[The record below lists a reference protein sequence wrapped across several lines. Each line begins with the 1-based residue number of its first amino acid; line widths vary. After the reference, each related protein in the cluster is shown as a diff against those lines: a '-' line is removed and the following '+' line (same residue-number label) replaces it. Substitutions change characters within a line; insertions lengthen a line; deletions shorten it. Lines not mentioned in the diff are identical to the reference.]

1 MPTRILFRLC
11 FWVGL
16 MAPLCAFALG
26 VGPLEVRST
35 LNQTFEAELPLM
47 VSNPTE
53 LTGLAVRIPRQEEF
67 DRAGV
72 ERLALLSKLRFA
84 VQTPPG
90 GPNVVRITSIEPI
103 REPNFNLLLEV
114 VWPRG
119 RLIREFTVQLDPELY
134 ANRKPP
140 PPPPPPPV
148 AIPAPVA
155 AAAPPVA
162 AAPAVP
168 QLPPAPPVSFE
179 GASFYGPIRRGETL
193 TAVANRVRPSTAV
206 SIPQMMAILI
216 AGNPAA
222 FSNGNPNTLRVGVTL
237 KVPTPQALGMQG
249 APPPAATDSASA
261 PPPAPEL
268 AVTPPPA
275 DTTTTAPSPAPIVTT
290 PEPVTPLPP
299 PVEPASTPPPTAA
312 PPAVAEAPPVAP
324 LPPAEPLQ
332 EIVPRAA
339 IPEPEPSPASVTAT
353 PPAPETV
360 TPPAAAP
367 PVPET
372 VASPTAAPPAAAPPP
387 AVAPAAEIESESW
400 MSNPVVWLAILL
412 IALAIAAMVLLP
424 LLRRPARPKPTP
436 DETAA
441 PSDEAS
447 LAAVEP
453 PSAAPAQTRA
463 RESRSVRPRPAASLA
478 TAAAA
483 HAVSTAAATPDR
495 IEPAPGSAGAAK
507 PRPIEELLK
516 DFEFGAGEGAAPPA
530 ARQGAATPS
539 RDIKAPL
546 LEAEPPTAS
555 VTRRPVNPF
564 AETPAEAPESGKETP
579 SQLRAELPSEL
590 RLDGLDF
597 DFGDLGLDKTARL
610 QPAELPALEMK
621 PVAAATAGKPVELP
635 PLELGIAEP
644 ATEPPSLV
652 STPSK
657 PTEPRPADLKFEF
670 TDVTQELGRPD
681 PHEDAFNLDNALQG
695 LGGDTLK
702 LGGKAD
708 APSRTLDA
716 SDYVETKLDL
726 ASAYLDMG
734 DQVGARSLLEDVM
747 QEGSAAQ
754 KGRAAELLKKL
765 G

>member
-1 MPTRILFRLC
+1 
-11 FWVGL
+11 
-16 MAPLCAFALG
+16 
-26 VGPLEVRST
+26 
-35 LNQTFEAELPLM
+35 
-47 VSNPTE
+47 
-53 LTGLAVRIPRQEEF
+53 
-67 DRAGV
+67 
-72 ERLALLSKLRFA
+72 
-84 VQTPPG
+84 
-90 GPNVVRITSIEPI
+90 
-103 REPNFNLLLEV
+103 
-114 VWPRG
+114 
-119 RLIREFTVQLDPELY
+119 
-134 ANRKPP
+134 
-140 PPPPPPPV
+140 
-148 AIPAPVA
+148 
-155 AAAPPVA
+155 
-162 AAPAVP
+162 
-168 QLPPAPPVSFE
+168 
-179 GASFYGPIRRGETL
+179 
-193 TAVANRVRPSTAV
+193 
-206 SIPQMMAILI
+206 
-216 AGNPAA
+216 
-222 FSNGNPNTLRVGVTL
+222 
-237 KVPTPQALGMQG
+237 
-249 APPPAATDSASA
+249 
-261 PPPAPEL
+261 
-268 AVTPPPA
+268 
-275 DTTTTAPSPAPIVTT
+275 
-290 PEPVTPLPP
+290 
-299 PVEPASTPPPTAA
+299 
-312 PPAVAEAPPVAP
+312 
-324 LPPAEPLQ
+324 
-332 EIVPRAA
+332 
-339 IPEPEPSPASVTAT
+339 
-353 PPAPETV
+353 
-360 TPPAAAP
+360 
-367 PVPET
+367 
-372 VASPTAAPPAAAPPP
+372 
-387 AVAPAAEIESESW
+387 

-447 LAAVEP
+447 PAAVEP
-453 PSAAPAQTRA
+453 PSAAPAQTPV
-463 RESRSVRPRPAASLA
+463 RESRSVRPRPAAGLA
-478 TAAAA
+478 AAAAAA

-495 IEPAPGSAGAAK
+495 IEPAPSPAGAAK

-555 VTRRPVNPF
+555 VTRRTVNPF
-564 AETPAEAPESGKETP
+564 AETPTEAPESGKETP

-597 DFGDLGLDKTARL
+597 DFGDLGLDKTARP

-621 PVAAATAGKPVELP
+621 PFSAATAGKPVELP
-635 PLELGIAEP
+635 TLEMGIAEP

-670 TDVTQELGRPD
+670 TDVTQELGQSD
-681 PHEDAFNLDNALQG
+681 THEDAFNLDDALQG
-695 LGGDTLK
+695 LGNDTLK
-702 LGGKAD
+702 LGGKVD